1 MNKNSI
7 GAITKINDRLAVILG
22 DSKSLHL
29 DALRDKGCIGTNKFS
44 HLSVLSE
51 DPELKNNKIL
61 VFRCSYEMY
70 HNYTS
75 SSEDLLL
82 YKYLDDDEGA
92 KCVRLDYFLKNNQI
106 PDVDELSKSAKIAD
120 NIILNPVISC
130 DL

>member
-1 MNKNSI
+1 MNKTSI

-29 DALRDKGCIGTNKFS
+29 EALREKGCIGTNKFS
-44 HLSVLSE
+44 HLSVFSE
-51 DPELKNNKIL
+51 DPEIKNDKIL
-61 VFRCSYEMY
+61 IFRCNYEMY

-75 SSEDLLL
+75 SSEDLLI

-92 KCVRLDYFLKNNQI
+92 KCIRLGYFFENHQI
-106 PDVDELSKSAKIAD
+106 PDVNELSESAKIAD
-120 NIILNPVISC
+120 NIILNPVISS